1 MVECGEQVL
10 LMRADEMREL
20 LDRRPFVPIRLHI
33 SSGQTVDIRHPEMA
47 VVTRSLV
54 FVGVTDSGERVADYG
69 IFYNLLHVVKIE
81 PLNDTKPKR
90 RKTPRK
96 S

>member
-1 MVECGEQVL
+1 
-10 LMRADEMREL
+10 MRADEMRKL
-20 LDRRPFVPIRLHI
+20 LDRRPFEAIRLYI

-47 VVTRSLV
+47 FVTRSLV
-54 FVGVTDSGERVADYG
+54 FVGVTDSDERVADYG
-69 IFYNLLHVVKIE
+69 VFYNLLHVVKIE

-90 RKTPRK
+90 RKTVRK